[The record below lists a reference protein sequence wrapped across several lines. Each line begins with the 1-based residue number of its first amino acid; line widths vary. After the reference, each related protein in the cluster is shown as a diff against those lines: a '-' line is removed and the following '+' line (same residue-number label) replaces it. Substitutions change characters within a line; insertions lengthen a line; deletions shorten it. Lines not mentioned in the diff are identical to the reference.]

1 MRCWLSDMAAWVNI
15 IGRKVSLTSANQ
27 AGGSGVVLR
36 FQLQFQGI
44 LRQILGSKEH
54 VDWLKIDLN
63 VAEII
68 TVQDY
73 KHKKN

>member
-1 MRCWLSDMAAWVNI
+1 MIFFSRVPNMQISNVIPGVNI
-15 IGRKVSLTSANQ
+15 IARKVSIVGING
-27 AGGSGVVLR
+27 AGGSRGVRRPVR
-36 FQLQFQGI
+36 KFW
-44 LRQILGSKEH
+44 GSKEH
-54 VDWLKIDLN
+54 LDWLKTDLN